1 MVCSKKNGR
10 VRNIVR
16 MVGSKK
22 KLGGSGNTG
31 WENGK
36 PGSGTE
42 SSPGI
47 TLMPEMENV
56 TLVDLTD
63 CGQRRLRFWDECP
76 FSGQVI
82 IAGMF
87 AVSQK
92 KVKWRLELVLL

>member
-1 MVCSKKNGR
+1 MG
-10 VRNIVR
+10 
-16 MVGSKK
+16 GSGILSGWFAVK
-22 KLGGSGNTG
+22 KLGGSGNIG

-47 TLMPEMENV
+47 TLMPENV
-56 TLVDLTD
+56 TLVDMTD
-63 CGQRRLRFWDECP
+63 CGQRRWRFWDECP

-87 AVSQK
+87 AVSK
-92 KVKWRLELVLL
+92 KGEVASGTCLALTHNDPLCW

>member
-1 MVCSKKNGR
+1 MSGWFAV
-10 VRNIVR
+10 
-16 MVGSKK
+16 K

-47 TLMPEMENV
+47 TLMPAVEMV
-56 TLVDLTD
+56 TLVGLTD
-63 CGQRRLRFWDECP
+63 CVQRRWRFWDECP

-87 AVSQK
+87 AVSK
-92 KVKWRLELVLL
+92 KGEVASRTCVAF